1 MRKVMSVVNGVVELV
16 ERKPAES
23 LSAGMFTKQGDNWKV
38 ATPVEQHVAKHITIE
53 LAAPASLSRRTRH
66 LSRPSEVGNVNGV
79 INCVAS
85 KPAKKKTYKQEGLQK
100 KARKIAGFAGW
111 K

>member
-53 LAAPASLSRRTRH
+53 LAAPATLSRRTRH
-66 LSRPSEVGNVNGV
+66 LSHPSEVGNVNGV
-79 INCVAS
+79 MYCAAPKA
-85 KPAKKKTYKQEGLQK
+85 KPVSYKKEGLQK